1 MLAGSKCQKG
11 HAGKWRSSA
20 SNLRPRHTKQR
31 TGRISSGRELAQD
44 WDCISLWATFYDSP
58 ISQVTLSDQSPTEG
72 WPDGRPEGG
81 LSCRDREQG
90 TPRSVVGLWSSFQ
103 PGRYCILDFRKC
115 SPQDTTGDGAQRRL
129 LSSIL
134 YFPYPNFPSPTSN
147 PKTPQLPATPTR
159 PDNKLDTIS

>member
-1 MLAGSKCQKG
+1 VLAGSKCQKG

-72 WPDGRPEGG
+72 WPEGRPEGVSHAETG
-81 LSCRDREQG
+81 SKGPLVQWLACGPPFSLGGIAFQTFGNAVPRTQLVTVHSAGYCQAFSTSLIPTSPLQPPTLRRHSCLQLPRDR
-90 TPRSVVGLWSSFQ
+90 
-103 PGRYCILDFRKC
+103 
-115 SPQDTTGDGAQRRL
+115 
-129 LSSIL
+129 
-134 YFPYPNFPSPTSN
+134 
-147 PKTPQLPATPTR
+147 
-159 PDNKLDTIS
+159 TIS